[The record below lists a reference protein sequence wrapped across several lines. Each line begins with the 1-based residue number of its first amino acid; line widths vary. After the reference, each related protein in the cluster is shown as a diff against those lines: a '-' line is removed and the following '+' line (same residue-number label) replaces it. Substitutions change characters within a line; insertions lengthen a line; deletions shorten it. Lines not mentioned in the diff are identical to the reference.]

1 VWGYIIQQ
9 FSQTVYILGAGF
21 VLAAIVSKCGHLL
34 GGEKHRLRVLENVVP
49 RKVHIHQNVM
59 CTPILKRFTKD

>member
-21 VLAAIVSKCGHLL
+21 VLAAIVSTGLLL
-34 GGEKHRLRVLENVVP
+34 GVVVEN
-49 RKVHIHQNVM
+49 RM
-59 CTPILKRFTKD
+59 ARE